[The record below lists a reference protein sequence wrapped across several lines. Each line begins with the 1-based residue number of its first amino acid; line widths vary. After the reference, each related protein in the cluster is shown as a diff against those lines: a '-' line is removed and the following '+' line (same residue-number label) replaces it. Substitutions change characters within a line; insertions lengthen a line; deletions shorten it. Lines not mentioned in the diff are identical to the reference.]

1 MITVAI
7 AVMLGIL
14 AGLFLPYNLNNDT
27 LPYVAV
33 ALLAALDTIFGGI
46 WSNLEKRFNV
56 AMFITGLVSN
66 AFLAILFTFMG
77 DKLGIDL
84 SLAVVVVFGVRIFN
98 NLSNIRR
105 YLFERYYRAKKI
117 QLKRL
122 ESAEV
127 FYENEEEKEIDE

>member
-7 AVMLGIL
+7 AIMLGIL
-14 AGLFLPYNLNNDT
+14 AGLFLPYNLSNDT

-56 AMFITGLVSN
+56 GMFMTGLVSN
-66 AFLAILFTFMG
+66 ALLAILFTFMG
-77 DKLGIDL
+77 NKLGIDL

-105 YLFERYYRAKKI
+105 YLFERYARGKNI
-117 QLKRL
+117 RLKRI
-122 ESAEV
+122 EAAAA
-127 FYENEEEKEIDE
+127 EEETEIDE